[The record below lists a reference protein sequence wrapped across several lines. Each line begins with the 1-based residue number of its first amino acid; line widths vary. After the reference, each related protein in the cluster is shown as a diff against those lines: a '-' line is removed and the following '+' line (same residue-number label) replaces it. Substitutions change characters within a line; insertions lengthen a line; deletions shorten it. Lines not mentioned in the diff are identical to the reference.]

1 MTDTRRGLLLG
12 VSAYLLWGAFP
23 LYWPLLQPAGAV
35 EILGHRVIWSCLVMT
50 VLLVALRRRS
60 QLRAIWVDRRVRLL
74 LTLAAAVVSVNWT
87 VYIWAVNH
95 DKVVESSLG
104 YFINPLVTVLFGV
117 FIFAERLRPM
127 QWAAM
132 ALGGVAV
139 AVLAFEY
146 GALPWVALVLAFT
159 FGTYGLLKKSA
170 NAGAVESLAF
180 ETILLSPLAAAFLV
194 VLVTNGA
201 STFATHGTGHA
212 LLLASTGI
220 ATAVPLLC
228 FGAAATRIS
237 MVALGLLQYLGP
249 LIQFALGV
257 FWLGEEMSTGRWVGF
272 CLVWLAV
279 GLFTVEGIHN
289 HRRQLRDAAEAAAV

>member
-1 MTDTRRGLLLG
+1 M
-12 VSAYLLWGAFP
+12 WGGFP
-23 LYWPLLQPAGAV
+23 LYFPLLAPASAPEVLAHRIVWSAV
-35 EILGHRVIWSCLVMT
+35 VMGLA
-50 VLLVALRRRS
+50 VVASGRLPQLLDLLR
-60 QLRAIWVDRRVRLL
+60 DRRA
-74 LTLAAAVVSVNWT
+74 LTLLGIAAVVLSINWVT
-87 VYIWAVNH
+87 YIWGVTNGR
-95 DKVVESSLG
+95 VIETSLG

-117 FIFAERLRPM
+117 FVFSERLRPM

-139 AVLAFEY
+139 GVLAIEY
-146 GALPWVALVLAFT
+146 GALPWVAVVLAFS

-170 NAGAVESLAF
+170 NAGAVESLTF
-180 ETILLSPLAAAFLV
+180 ETVLLSPLATAFLV
-194 VLVTNGA
+194 ALAVNGT
-201 STFATHGTGHA
+201 STFATHGSGHS
-212 LLLASTGI
+212 LLLVSAGI
-220 ATAVPLLC
+220 VTALPLLC

-257 FWLGEEMSTGRWVGF
+257 FWFGEEMSTGRWVGF

-289 HRRQLRDAAEAAAV
+289 HRRQIRDAAEAAAL